1 MSAVVDVVI
10 QIVRVSW
17 TKASR
22 GGEGAAARSATPLG
36 LALPGALTTAS
47 FHQVVFDE
55 TDAFTPQSRCLPS
68 ELLDGRIRIDAHGAG
83 PVVRVGPLFGFT
95 YCGYH
100 PSVRLRPGRWVRWLQ
115 NARWTSA
122 AGHGDWHYTAE
133 TVNIAVA
140 PVEPGVFMGEP
151 DKVIDERASL
161 R

>member
-1 MSAVVDVVI
+1 MSAIADVVI

-22 GGEGAAARSATPLG
+22 GAEGAAARRAAPLG
-36 LALPGALTTAS
+36 LVLPDELTTAS

-55 TDAFTPQSRCLPS
+55 TDAFTPESRRLPS
-68 ELLDGRIRIDAHGAG
+68 ELLDDRIRIDIHDAG

-95 YCGYH
+95 YRGYH

-122 AGHGDWHYTAE
+122 TGHGDWRYTAE
-133 TVNIAVA
+133 TVNVAIA
-140 PVEPGVFMGEP
+140 PVELGVFMGEP
-151 DKVIDERASL
+151 DKVIDERVSL